1 MKQALVLIILI
12 TLFQSD
18 VFGQKFTPSETL
30 TLSKSNEPLE
40 IDLNKKGANKQTIFL
55 QKENKKLKDFH
66 IHTEEYSEEYSSV
79 EEINNTELENIDKI
93 VKVNIEHCGCYC
105 NADIY
110 YWLITKDNKWIEL
123 PKIEQYNYDI
133 GNTYTEYI
141 FRKGNKNINPI
152 DRAHRR

>member
-93 VKVNIEHCGCYC
+93 VKVNIES
-105 NADIY
+105 N
-110 YWLITKDNKWIEL
+110 
-123 PKIEQYNYDI
+123 
-133 GNTYTEYI
+133 GNQVFILETA
-141 FRKGNKNINPI
+141 RLQ
-152 DRAHRR
+152 